1 MDDVLAVFPGGS
13 SGLLGSKAYDVVVI
27 PEGLLLVQ
35 LTKSI
40 TNEAVKKAKEASE
53 ERNEGFFKKMA
64 SVMSAGYSM
73 LDRYNEKTREEI
85 LNETPGN
92 LFIPKDSL
100 KKVKVSSTMDSSSGG
115 ANTESTVMKIV
126 WTGGKMKLTFR
137 RYLNVRETKRFFRDT
152 FGV

>member
-1 MDDVLAVFPGGS
+1 MDNVLALFPGGS
-13 SGLLGSKAYDVVVI
+13 SGLFGSKVYDVVVI

-64 SVMSAGYSM
+64 SVMSAGSS
-73 LDRYNEKTREEI
+73 LLERYNEKTREEI

-92 LFIPKDSL
+92 LFIPKEAL
-100 KKVKVSSTMDSSSGG
+100 RKLKVSSNTDSSQGNSFD
-115 ANTESTVMKIV
+115 STVIKIV
-126 WTGGKMKLTFR
+126 WNEGKIKLTFR
-137 RYLNVRETKRFFRDT
+137 KDLNARKVKHFLKET
-152 FGV
+152 FGL

>member
-53 ERNEGFFKKMA
+53 ERNEGF
-64 SVMSAGYSM
+64 
-73 LDRYNEKTREEI
+73 L
-85 LNETPGN
+85 
-92 LFIPKDSL
+92 
-100 KKVKVSSTMDSSSGG
+100 
-115 ANTESTVMKIV
+115 
-126 WTGGKMKLTFR
+126 R
-137 RYLNVRETKRFFRDT
+137 RWHL
-152 FGV
+152 